1 MRIHIGQISEALAQ
15 DIGALEARLEKFG
28 NLKSSIELRQK
39 PCLDTYYGFVDIDL
53 DQKHYGALRSGLN
66 GMTFRQSKLTV
77 QQARPDY
84 KEVLEERNQKP
95 APGPNAEQ
103 LKRIRS
109 KPYEIDVYP
118 GRHRTAPRT
127 STKPTTFRVTLPG
140 MDHPIKPRQ
149 KKIRLWGYEKRN
161 LDSLVYEFV
170 DGEWKD
176 LLGNS
181 VEIAGADEQQ
191 RNAKLA
197 EQVQTT
203 GVLSDSEFEEFVSKT
218 TKLPDDENWYE
229 NDGIE
234 IVSRENNTFV
244 YNPLDAS
251 GDEGDEWP
259 ITQPTEE
266 GAMEDALEATQEQLK
281 ENENTTEALR
291 SVLSVSQPFT
301 LFGGEAEQVEAEPM
315 AVEPVAK
322 KGKFGLF
329 FAHSDSPFLR
339 SQSQASKLFGSF
351 DHEAWDKL
359 FWEKRGEWNRALR
372 RRRKEVARQMR
383 KRAN

>member
-28 NLKSSIELRQK
+28 AVKSKIELKQK

-53 DQKHYGALRSGLN
+53 DQKQYGALRSGLN

-77 QQARPDY
+77 QQAKPDFT
-84 KEVLEERNQKP
+84 EILEERNKKP
-95 APGPNAEQ
+95 DPGPTEDQ

-109 KPYEIDVYP
+109 KPYEIDVYS

-127 STKPTTFRVTLPG
+127 TTKPTTFRVTLPG

-149 KKIRLWGYEKRN
+149 KKIRLWGYEKRE

-170 DGEWKD
+170 DGEWRD
-176 LLGNS
+176 LHGNS

-203 GVLSDSEFEEFVSKT
+203 GVLSDSEFEDFVSKT
-218 TKLPDDENWYE
+218 TKLPDAENWYE

-244 YNPLDAS
+244 YNPQDAS
-251 GDEGDEWP
+251 DDGGDEWS
-259 ITQPTEE
+259 IQETEE
-266 GAMEDALEATQEQLK
+266 AIEEPEAMQEDPEVP
-281 ENENTTEALR
+281 ENTTEALR

-301 LFGGEAEQVEAEPM
+301 LFGGEAERVEAEPM
-315 AVEPVAK
+315 VLEPVVK
-322 KGKFGLF
+322 KGKLGLF

-351 DHEAWDKL
+351 DEEAWDKL

-372 RRRKEVARQMR
+372 RRRKEVGRQMR